1 MEDST
6 YAPLEAARILKLSRR
21 RVQQLLEAGE
31 LEGYKDEA
39 GRWFAY
45 QWSVHELRSKR
56 PNKEK
61 LPERRDWLEEARA
74 PMEKVE
80 ALQRE
85 LGRFEGRLE
94 LEAVARSTLEEQL
107 KREQERADREREWA
121 EQERLERQAAQEE
134 VKQLRERL
142 EEVHKPRYL
151 RWFRRSR
158 SS

>member
-1 MEDST
+1 MSIEDST

-74 PMEKVE
+74 W
-80 ALQRE
+80 RS
-85 LGRFEGRLE
+85 
-94 LEAVARSTLEEQL
+94 EAVAPALVRSASQ
-107 KREQERADREREWA
+107 
-121 EQERLERQAAQEE
+121 
-134 VKQLRERL
+134 
-142 EEVHKPRYL
+142 P
-151 RWFRRSR
+151 
-158 SS
+158 

>member
-1 MEDST
+1 MNCVLS
-6 YAPLEAARILKLSRR
+6 ARTRR
-21 RVQQLLEAGE
+21 SYRS
-31 LEGYKDEA
+31 DEI
-39 GRWFAY
+39 GWR
-45 QWSVHELRSKR
+45 K
-56 PNKEK
+56 
-61 LPERRDWLEEARA
+61 RA

-107 KREQERADREREWA
+107 KREQERADRERERA

-142 EEVHKPRYL
+142 EEMHKPKYL